1 MSIFKKKKSRIL
13 LISLSV
19 GIVASVS
26 SGALIYNAASD
37 NNLSKLLF
45 SSESDS
51 LLHPSSN
58 VDYSRSVNS
67 ITDKNIKELS
77 KQPKVLEKPEDI
89 EPIVTPKIEIK
100 PEETITPPKVE
111 EAKPAEPAS
120 TPEPPRI
127 TPEIPNYKP
136 DVTSLIQRTEKVRI
150 FGVEVN
156 ATVLARPDRVVSE
169 ADKKR
174 GITNV
179 NPYQNVTV
187 SKLLNIE
194 VTKDLENKVIE
205 NALGSDKGQGL
216 GLFSNNLFKIADE
229 IIGESEGLD
238 KAEDV
243 LVKQNPG
250 TWGEQIHRYKAL
262 IDSGKFKQFLKEGK
276 LDEYNKLV
284 KENFFKTPNQKML
297 WIIINLDKSKFTK
310 ISQKS
315 LNYLKQ
321 GLAIDPR
328 NAIINADGIIDSLG
342 WDVPDQY
349 NTVTSRL
356 SRDNST
362 RRAFDYDEWYLRSSD
377 SIVDGKFPGWTK
389 SDKTSD
395 YSSAYNIQPSDGIK
409 VFELTRNNPVNDGS
423 KRNSGIVV
431 EIDAANSSGYNKIK
445 ELVEKFKA
453 NNKEITS
460 YRIFNMGVTSPSQE
474 FKDILKSLPDNLPQL
489 ELFFS
494 AQATNTSSLI
504 ALKDKNIKEL
514 SLYTMGNS
522 LLDSWSFNPWSLN
535 KVEWINTNDYNVS
548 AQYPPNTPIAT
559 RISFDTVAFD
569 PEDYSKVGDWE
580 RINNGLRLVYF
591 VRNNEPFFQGRHGSG
606 LEPDTAEGGNS
617 YPTGLDFSRVP
628 NIKSLR
634 GLVFH
639 DIEKP
644 NNGSRKIKRLTLA
657 NTSESFEI
665 SSDELSAAG
674 LENLAI
680 GEPEPPKIFFSNGSS
695 TKSIKIKLK
704 DGTRQLDGS
713 AIENL
718 RKFYAYSDS
727 LKAGNKSIKVDSNAT
742 ELKQQLAGLG
752 YSVEEDSGL
761 QYT

>member
-26 SGALIYNAASD
+26 SGALIYNASSD
-37 NNLSKLLF
+37 NSLSKLLF

-51 LLHPSSN
+51 LLHPSNS
-58 VDYSRSVNS
+58 VDYSKTVNS
-67 ITDKNIKELS
+67 ITDKNVKELS
-77 KQPKVLEKPEDI
+77 KQPKVIEKPVE
-89 EPIVTPKIEIK
+89 KIEK
-100 PEETITPPKVE
+100 ITPPKIEV
-111 EAKPAEPAS
+111 KPEEPAA

-136 DVTSLIQRTEKVRI
+136 DVTSLIQRTEKIRI

-174 GITNV
+174 EITNV

-205 NALGSDKGQGL
+205 NALGSEEGQGL
-216 GLFSNNLFKIADE
+216 GLFSNNLFKIADS
-229 IIGESEGLD
+229 IGTKEGLE
-238 KAEDV
+238 KAEVV

-250 TWGEQIHRYKAL
+250 TWSEQIHRYKAL
-262 IDSGKFKQFLKEGK
+262 INSGKFKDFLKEGK
-276 LDEYNKLV
+276 LEEYERLV
-284 KENFFKTPNQKML
+284 KENSFKTANQKYL

-310 ISQKS
+310 ISQNS

-328 NAIINADGIIDSLG
+328 NAIINANGEIDSLV
-342 WDVPDQY
+342 WNVPNQY

-377 SIVDGKFPGWTK
+377 SIVKGKFPGWTR
-389 SDKTSD
+389 SDKTSE
-395 YSSAYNIQPSDGIK
+395 YQSAYGIQPSDGIK
-409 VFELTRNNPVNDGS
+409 VFELTRDKPVNDGS

-445 ELVEKFKA
+445 ELIEKFKA

-474 FKDILKSLPDNLPQL
+474 FKDILKSLPDKLPQL

-569 PEDYSKVGDWE
+569 QEDYSKVGDWE
-580 RINNGLRLVYF
+580 RINNGLRMVYF

-606 LEPDTAEGGNS
+606 TEPDSSESGNS

-628 NIKSLR
+628 TIKSLR

-657 NTSESFEI
+657 NSGDSFEI

-680 GEPEPPKIFFSNGSS
+680 GEPEQPKIFFSNGQQ
-695 TKSIKIKLK
+695 TKAIKIKLENGK
-704 DGTRQLDGS
+704 KQLDNS

-727 LKAGNKSIKVDSNAT
+727 LKAGGKSIKVDSNAT
-742 ELKQQLAGLG
+742 ELKQQLIGLG
-752 YSVEEDSGL
+752 YKVEDDNGL